1 MSLEQIVFAAKEN
14 IYKVRILKS
23 LLTVSHQ
30 IFLINFMVILMTVI
44 LKYCIMKLVNLR
56 KICIMQ

>member
-30 IFLINFMVILMTVI
+30 IFLINFMVMLMTVI